1 MKNND
6 IIDIDGFGTLERSDE
21 LPDGSTVYD
30 FADKEKDDFHSD
42 LSRKMSEDAL
52 NKLSSYVLSALD
64 DDIKARE
71 PWLKLHKELMTFTG
85 DKCDDINKENENS
98 LVVDGTLGTALV
110 RFTAISRSELL
121 PESGPAGFKVFGQD
135 ARSLEDIASNR
146 SSWLNY
152 YLTVRDAEYYKDYE
166 KFLYYLGFY
175 GTVIRKVCY
184 DEMLGM
190 PISRFILPDNFLI
203 NIDCSTIMDSNR
215 LTHIL
220 KLSTRDILAR
230 QKSGI
235 FRDVELPYTKIDWTS
250 DLSSAS
256 NDNISG
262 LVDINAY
269 KEKTLHDV
277 YESHFDLDLDFY
289 MEKKQSRSKDKK
301 NRNILPYIIF
311 IDKESRKILRIERN
325 WHKRDE
331 KRKRRKFFIS
341 YQYYTGFDIWG
352 QGIARMSANNAVAAT
367 KMLRL
372 TIDSATYQN
381 LPAGFYRGPK
391 METTD
396 IRLSPGTFKNLSSS
410 SAGGD
415 IRSDFAVLPFGGP
428 SQALLDLRGDMI
440 SQMQDRLSASE
451 LGMMDSREDIPTGT
465 AVAFLEEKN
474 RIQAAILKSLH
485 NSLSEELKLLDDMFA
500 EVLVKE
506 EFFIKGEKRII
517 TADDFV
523 SDVQIVPVSDPSVNS
538 TVQKIM
544 KAEAVFQTALQMPE
558 KVNAFEA
565 LKMVFSAQ
573 GLSSEEIERLVNK
586 DQEVEPLDPITEN
599 MNIMQ
604 GKPVRA
610 GIEQNHD
617 AHIVVHSAVQN
628 EQSAAHIQEHMA
640 LKFMLQMQNEMGVDL
655 SQVSPD
661 DPEMQYELAS
671 RAAAAIESLGLNKPE
686 AMDEDKPLDP
696 NELIAADIEQKRE
709 ANIIKKQIADDKI
722 EAETF
727 KTQMDFE
734 KEKMKVKQAQEEAK
748 LKYEAELQKITSRY

>member
-1 MKNND
+1 
-6 IIDIDGFGTLERSDE
+6 
-21 LPDGSTVYD
+21 
-30 FADKEKDDFHSD
+30 
-42 LSRKMSEDAL
+42 
-52 NKLSSYVLSALD
+52 
-64 DDIKARE
+64 
-71 PWLKLHKELMTFTG
+71 
-85 DKCDDINKENENS
+85 
-98 LVVDGTLGTALV
+98 
-110 RFTAISRSELL
+110 
-121 PESGPAGFKVFGQD
+121 
-135 ARSLEDIASNR
+135 
-146 SSWLNY
+146 
-152 YLTVRDAEYYKDYE
+152 
-166 KFLYYLGFY
+166 
-175 GTVIRKVCY
+175 
-184 DEMLGM
+184 
-190 PISRFILPDNFLI
+190 
-203 NIDCSTIMDSNR
+203 
-215 LTHIL
+215 
-220 KLSTRDILAR
+220 
-230 QKSGI
+230 
-235 FRDVELPYTKIDWTS
+235 
-250 DLSSAS
+250 
-256 NDNISG
+256 
-262 LVDINAY
+262 
-269 KEKTLHDV
+269 
-277 YESHFDLDLDFY
+277 
-289 MEKKQSRSKDKK
+289 
-301 NRNILPYIIF
+301 
-311 IDKESRKILRIERN
+311 
-325 WHKRDE
+325 
-331 KRKRRKFFIS
+331 
-341 YQYYTGFDIWG
+341 G

-586 DQEVEPLDPITEN
+586 DQEVEPLDPVTEN

-617 AHIVVHSAVQN
+617 AHIVVHSALEDN
-628 EQSAAHIQEHMA
+628 DAARAHIQEHMA
-640 LKFMLQMQNEMGVDL
+640 FKFMLEMEEAMGIDL
-655 SQVSPD
+655 SQIDRSN
-661 DPEMQYELAS
+661 PEVQNIIALKAA
-671 RAAAAIESLGLNKPE
+671 RAVEELGLNKHAE
-686 AMDEDKPLDP
+686 ENKQVDP
-696 NELIAADIEQKRE
+696 NELLAAEIEQKRE
-709 ANIIKKQIADDKI
+709 ENIIKKEIAD
-722 EAETF
+722 
-727 KTQMDFE
+727 QNLE
-734 KEKMKVKQAQEEAK
+734 KEIFKSQLHFEEMKEK
-748 LKYEAELQKITSRY
+748 LKAEKEMALLDARIEMERIRSKLGA

>member
-1 MKNND
+1 MKNKD
-6 IIDIDGFGTLERSDE
+6 VIDVGEYGKFEIAEQ

-30 FADKEKDDFHSD
+30 SIDKEKDDFHSD
-42 LSRKMSEDAL
+42 LSRKMSEESL
-52 NKLSSYVLSALD
+52 NKLSAYILAALED
-64 DDIKARE
+64 DVKARD
-71 PWLKLHKELMTFTG
+71 PWLKLHKDLMTFTG
-85 DKCDDINKENENS
+85 DKCDDISKENENS

-110 RFTAISRSELL
+110 RFTAISRAELL

-135 ARSLEDIASNR
+135 SRAMEDIANNR

-152 YLTVRDAEYYKDYE
+152 YLTVRDEEYYKDYE

-184 DEMLGM
+184 DELLGM
-190 PISRFILPDNFLI
+190 PISRFILPENFLV
-203 NIDCSTIMDSNR
+203 NIDCSTIMDSSR

-220 KLSTRDILAR
+220 KLSTRDILSR
-230 QKSGI
+230 QKSGV

-250 DLSSAS
+250 DTNNTST
-256 NDNISG
+256 DNSGG
-262 LVDINAY
+262 LVDINVY
-269 KEKTLHDV
+269 KERSLHDV
-277 YESHFDLDLDFY
+277 YESHIDLDLDY
-289 MEKKQSRSKDKK
+289 YNEKRQTKAKEKK
-301 NRNILPYIIF
+301 NRNILPYIVF

-325 WHKRDE
+325 WHQWDK
-331 KRKRRKFFIS
+331 KQKRRRFFIG

-372 TIDSATYQN
+372 TIDSAVYQN
-381 LPAGFYRGPK
+381 IPSGFYRGPK
-391 METTD
+391 MENTD
-396 IRLSPGTFKNLSSS
+396 IRLPPGTFKNLQSNG
-410 SAGGD
+410 GGD

-451 LGMMDSREDIPTGT
+451 LGMMDSKEDIPTGT

-485 NSLSEELKLLDDMFA
+485 NSLSEELKLLDEMFA

-517 TADDFV
+517 TAEDFV
-523 SDVQIVPVSDPSVNS
+523 DDIQIVPVSDPSVNS
-538 TVQKIM
+538 TVQRIM
-544 KAEAVFQTALQMPE
+544 KAEAVFQTAMQMPE
-558 KVNAFEA
+558 KVDSFEA
-565 LKMVFSAQ
+565 LKMVFAAQ
-573 GLSSEEIERLVNK
+573 GLSNEEIERLVTK
-586 DQEVEPLDPITEN
+586 EQEVEPADPITEN
-599 MNIMQ
+599 MNLMQ
-604 GKPVRA
+604 GKPVKA

-640 LKFMLQMQNEMGVDL
+640 LKFMLQMQNEMGIDL
-655 SQVSPD
+655 SQIPED
-661 DPEMQYELAS
+661 DQEMQYELAS
-671 RAAAAIESLGLNKPE
+671 RAAAAIESLGLNKVDQGE
-686 AMDEDKPLDP
+686 GEQSLDP
-696 NELIAADIEQKRE
+696 NALLAADIEQKRE
-709 ANIIKKQIADDKI
+709 ENIIKKQIADDKI

-727 KTQMDFE
+727 KTQMNFE
-734 KEKMKVKQAQEEAK
+734 IEKMKTKQAEEEAK
-748 LKYEAELQKITSRY
+748 LKYETEIQKISSRY

>member
-6 IIDIDGFGTLERSDE
+6 VIDVGEYGRLEMSE
-21 LPDGSTVYD
+21 QLPDGSTVYD
-30 FADKEKDDFHSD
+30 FMDKEKDDFHSD
-42 LSRKMSEDAL
+42 LSRKMSEESL
-52 NKLSSYVLSALD
+52 NKLSAYILAALED
-64 DDIKARE
+64 DVKARD
-71 PWLKLHKELMTFTG
+71 PWLKLHKDLMTFTG
-85 DKCDDINKENENS
+85 DKCDDISKENENS

-110 RFTAISRSELL
+110 RFTAIARAELL

-135 ARSLEDIASNR
+135 SRSMEDIATNR

-152 YLTVRDAEYYKDYE
+152 YLTVRDEEYYKDYE

-184 DEMLGM
+184 DELLGM
-190 PISRFILPDNFLI
+190 PISRFILPDNFLV

-220 KLSTRDILAR
+220 KLSTRDILSR
-230 QKSGI
+230 QKSGV

-250 DLSSAS
+250 DI
-256 NDNISG
+256 NNTTTDNSGG
-262 LVDINAY
+262 LVDINVY
-269 KEKTLHDV
+269 KERSLHDV
-277 YESHFDLDLDFY
+277 YESHIDLDLDY
-289 MEKKQSRSKDKK
+289 YNEKRQSKTKDKK
-301 NRNILPYIIF
+301 NRNILPYIVF

-325 WHKRDE
+325 WHQSDK
-331 KRKRRKFFIS
+331 KQKRRRFFIG

-381 LPAGFYRGPK
+381 LPSGFYKGTK
-391 METTD
+391 MDNTD
-396 IRLSPGTFKNLSSS
+396 IRLSPGTFKQLPS

-415 IRSDFAVLPFGGP
+415 IRSDFAILPFGGP

-451 LGMMDSREDIPTGT
+451 LGMMDSKEDIPTGT

-474 RIQAAILKSLH
+474 RIQAAVLKSLH
-485 NSLSEELKLLDDMFA
+485 NSLSEELKLLDEMFA

-523 SDVQIVPVSDPSVNS
+523 ADVQIVPVSDPSVNS
-538 TVQKIM
+538 TVQRIM
-544 KAEAVFQTALQMPE
+544 KAEAVFQTAMQMPE
-558 KVNAFEA
+558 KVDAFEA
-565 LKMVFSAQ
+565 LKMVFAAQ
-573 GLSSEEIERLVNK
+573 GLSNEEIERLVTK
-586 DQEVEPLDPITEN
+586 EQEIEPADPITEN
-599 MNIMQ
+599 MNLMQ
-604 GKPVRA
+604 GKPVKA
-610 GIEQNHD
+610 GIQQNHD

-640 LKFMLQMQNEMGVDL
+640 LKFMLQMQNEMGIDL
-655 SQVSPD
+655 SQVPED
-661 DPEMQYELAS
+661 DQELQYELAS
-671 RAAAAIESLGLNKPE
+671 RAAAAIEALGLNKVDQGE
-686 AMDEDKPLDP
+686 GEQSLDP
-696 NELIAADIEQKRE
+696 NALLAADIEQKRE
-709 ANIIKKQIADDKI
+709 ENIIKKQIADDKI

-727 KTQMDFE
+727 KTQMNFE
-734 KEKMKVKQAQEEAK
+734 IEKMKTKQAEEEAK
-748 LKYEAELQKITSRY
+748 LKYETEIQKISSRY